1 MKKKAVI
8 YARFSSHAQT
18 EQSIEGQLREC
29 YDFAKRNDITIIAEY
44 IDRALTGTS
53 DKRPQFLKMIDDSK
67 KKHFEYVLVYQ
78 LDRFARNRYD
88 SANYK
93 AKLKKNGVRVLSAK
107 ENISDDAS
115 GILIEG
121 VLESMAEYYSA
132 ELSQKT
138 KRGVKESLLKGHFIG
153 GYTLLGY
160 NIVNKKWVVNPEE
173 AEIVRDVFNRYRNG
187 EKGKSIVDR
196 LNSQGIKPKNGKAFT
211 MTGICRMI
219 RNEKYI
225 GIVTVDGT
233 TYPDVVPPIVDK
245 RLFKECNL
253 IMDGHKHRQREVY
266 HENPYILSGKMYC
279 GYCGNTITAETGT
292 SHNGR
297 VYHYYKCFGRKS
309 DKNSCS
315 KKNVK
320 QDYIE
325 SIVFGA
331 TVEYVLTPKVID
343 KIAKTVVD
351 NFNAEIEKPT
361 ALLAFEKDLKTVK
374 KSIDKILTAIE
385 EGIYTKSTKEKLL
398 SLEATQEDLEAKIAV
413 EKAKQ
418 IKPLELVDVRTFLNY
433 YARKQYE
440 NGQEK
445 NEFFNSFINRV
456 FLFDDKVIILYN
468 TNKRETKRLN
478 KKECL
483 EIINGKNLEEIKENS
498 FEPKKF
504 KRVSSGCGSGI

>member
-1 MKKKAVI
+1 MMQRK
-8 YARFSSHAQT
+8 
-18 EQSIEGQLREC
+18 LR
-29 YDFAKRNDITIIAEY
+29 
-44 IDRALTGTS
+44 
-53 DKRPQFLKMIDDSK
+53 
-67 KKHFEYVLVYQ
+67 
-78 LDRFARNRYD
+78 
-88 SANYK
+88 
-93 AKLKKNGVRVLSAK
+93 KLKR
-107 ENISDDAS
+107 
-115 GILIEG
+115 
-121 VLESMAEYYSA
+121 
-132 ELSQKT
+132 
-138 KRGVKESLLKGHFIG
+138 
-153 GYTLLGY
+153 
-160 NIVNKKWVVNPEE
+160 
-173 AEIVRDVFNRYRNG
+173 
-187 EKGKSIVDR
+187 
-196 LNSQGIKPKNGKAFT
+196 
-211 MTGICRMI
+211 
-219 RNEKYI
+219 
-225 GIVTVDGT
+225 
-233 TYPDVVPPIVDK
+233 
-245 RLFKECNL
+245 
-253 IMDGHKHRQREVY
+253 
-266 HENPYILSGKMYC
+266 
-279 GYCGNTITAETGT
+279 T
-292 SHNGR
+292 SHNGK

-325 SIVFGA
+325 SVVFGA

-343 KIAKTVVD
+343 KIAKTVVV

-468 TNKRETKRLN
+468 TNKRETKRIN

-504 KRVSSGCGSGI
+504 KRVSSGCGEGI

>member
-1 MKKKAVI
+1 
-8 YARFSSHAQT
+8 
-18 EQSIEGQLREC
+18 
-29 YDFAKRNDITIIAEY
+29 
-44 IDRALTGTS
+44 
-53 DKRPQFLKMIDDSK
+53 
-67 KKHFEYVLVYQ
+67 
-78 LDRFARNRYD
+78 
-88 SANYK
+88 
-93 AKLKKNGVRVLSAK
+93 
-107 ENISDDAS
+107 
-115 GILIEG
+115 
-121 VLESMAEYYSA
+121 
-132 ELSQKT
+132 
-138 KRGVKESLLKGHFIG
+138 
-153 GYTLLGY
+153 
-160 NIVNKKWVVNPEE
+160 
-173 AEIVRDVFNRYRNG
+173 
-187 EKGKSIVDR
+187 
-196 LNSQGIKPKNGKAFT
+196 
-211 MTGICRMI
+211 
-219 RNEKYI
+219 
-225 GIVTVDGT
+225 
-233 TYPDVVPPIVDK
+233 
-245 RLFKECNL
+245 
-253 IMDGHKHRQREVY
+253 
-266 HENPYILSGKMYC
+266 MYC

-325 SIVFGA
+325 SVVFGA